1 MSSAS
6 PAPPAANPKW
16 MSWSGWVVT
25 ILPVLGLVPSAVF
38 KFIQPADMMKEL
50 EKLGWQAGQMTAIG
64 IVELTCVVFYLI
76 PQTAVLGAILL
87 TGYLGGAIATHV
99 RIADDFTPPVIIG
112 VLVWLGLF
120 LREPSLRA
128 LLPLRR

>member
-64 IVELTCVVFYLI
+64 IVELTCVVLYLI

-99 RIADDFTPPVIIG
+99 RIADDFMPPVIIG

-120 LREPSLRA
+120 LRVPSLRA